1 MYDVTAIGELLI
13 DFTPEGTT
21 PEGAALYGRNPGGGP
36 PNVLSA
42 VARLGGRTAL
52 ISKVGDDRF
61 GKFLISVMKDVSVE
75 TRGIRVTDK
84 ANTTLAFVHL
94 DSSGDRSFSFCR
106 KPGADM
112 LLSDK
117 DVDREL
123 VAEARVF
130 HFSTVSMTH
139 EPSRSAT
146 LYAVRIAKENGA
158 LISFDPNLRP
168 PLWDGLEEAR
178 QMIIKGLGYADVLKV
193 SEEELEFITGI
204 KGLGE
209 GAECIAEKYG
219 IHLILVTLGA
229 KGCFYRLGTQ
239 TGRLDTYDVKTIDTT
254 GAGDTFLGAFLYKWL
269 EWSRNSKSIRELG
282 REEVER
288 MVDFANAAGSLA
300 TTKKGAIPAMPSA
313 SEIEACIRNVKKLGH
328 C

>member
-1 MYDVTAIGELLI
+1 M
-13 DFTPEGTT
+13 
-21 PEGAALYGRNPGGGP
+21 
-36 PNVLSA
+36 
-42 VARLGGRTAL
+42 
-52 ISKVGDDRF
+52 
-61 GKFLISVMKDVSVE
+61 
-75 TRGIRVTDK
+75 
-84 ANTTLAFVHL
+84 
-94 DSSGDRSFSFCR
+94 
-106 KPGADM
+106 
-112 LLSDK
+112 
-117 DVDREL
+117 
-123 VAEARVF
+123 
-130 HFSTVSMTH
+130 
-139 EPSRSAT
+139 
-146 LYAVRIAKENGA
+146 
-158 LISFDPNLRP
+158 
-168 PLWDGLEEAR
+168 
-178 QMIIKGLGYADVLKV
+178 LKV

-282 REEVER
+282 REEIER

>member
-1 MYDVTAIGELLI
+1 MKARNRKCALIFLDLGEDAQAFTAAKKNTSRLFYLSPFVNICTKNVLRIYWRIKFMYDVTAIGELLI

-21 PEGAALYGRNPGGGP
+21 PEGTVLYGRNPGGGP

-42 VARLGGRTAL
+42 MARLGGRTAL

-178 QMIIKGLGYADVLKV
+178 QMIIKGLG
-193 SEEELEFITGI
+193 
-204 KGLGE
+204 
-209 GAECIAEKYG
+209 
-219 IHLILVTLGA
+219 
-229 KGCFYRLGTQ
+229 
-239 TGRLDTYDVKTIDTT
+239 
-254 GAGDTFLGAFLYKWL
+254 
-269 EWSRNSKSIRELG
+269 
-282 REEVER
+282 
-288 MVDFANAAGSLA
+288 
-300 TTKKGAIPAMPSA
+300 
-313 SEIEACIRNVKKLGH
+313 
-328 C
+328 